1 MPSFK
6 ETVGHRLKVLRA
18 EARMTQEDLSRASG
32 VSIDA
37 IKRYERAESGP
48 LLETTYK
55 LAEALGCTPN
65 DICEFGSS

>member
-1 MPSFK
+1 
-6 ETVGHRLKVLRA
+6 
-18 EARMTQEDLSRASG
+18 MTQEDLARASG

-37 IKRYERAESGP
+37 IKSYERADSGP

-65 DICEFGSS
+65 DICEFGTN

>member
-1 MPSFK
+1 MPDFK
-6 ETVGHRLKVLRA
+6 EVVGHRLKVLRA
-18 EARMTQEDLSRASG
+18 EARMTQEDLARASG

-37 IKRYERAESGP
+37 IKSYERADSGP

-65 DICEFGSS
+65 DICEFGRA